1 VLLSPSQLT
10 SHARMTRSCPLAF
23 ARSHLL
29 LRLDLIAGGPGT
41 AHVDAPSASC
51 CLSQSILKSK
61 SQSSKYCTR
70 SKMKAKTKKPIV
82 KRSVVVAG
90 HKTSVPDVAEQG
102 DELPTAHVGHEPPSQ
117 VTSIRTLSLPQRG
130 RGRSEKARS

>member
-1 VLLSPSQLT
+1 MLASY
-10 SHARMTRSCPLAF
+10 APLAQE
-23 ARSHLL
+23 ASAVQ
-29 LRLDLIAGGPGT
+29 DWIAGVGAKT
-41 AHVDAPSASC
+41 AYIERGSPWENE
-51 CLSQSILKSK
+51 
-61 SQSSKYCTR
+61 
-70 SKMKAKTKKPIV
+70 MKAKTKKPIV